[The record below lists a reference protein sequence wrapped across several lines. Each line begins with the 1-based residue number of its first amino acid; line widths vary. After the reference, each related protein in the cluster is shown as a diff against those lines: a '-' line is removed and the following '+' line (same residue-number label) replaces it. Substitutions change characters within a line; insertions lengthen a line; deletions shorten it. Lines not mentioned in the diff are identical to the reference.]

1 MNGRNGYFIRRMLAL
16 MLTALVFSTAMACA
30 EGDIIASGK
39 IRGSEWQLTADGA
52 LYVPAE
58 SVYISNRADVP
69 WYDYMDQIRTAE
81 IADGMDE
88 IFHYMF
94 NEASQ
99 LTDVTIP
106 EGVETIGL
114 SAFSGCV
121 NLKAVW
127 LPSTLRSIDYWAFA
141 DCDSLEEV
149 VLGGQLEVLS
159 NYVFQNCDGLRRVVI
174 QEPVRRL
181 GYDCLEHCPGL
192 RELYLPAT
200 LEIIDRYALNECTS
214 LSDIYF
220 AGTYEQWQAIDK
232 TDNIDVLRQ
241 TRLHCNTTYDPETA
255 TPLEELTPES
265 RSAWQLS
272 TKGVYILP
280 YVKED
285 HYMFLSGQLDEK
297 EEEMQEAGLSREEV
311 ESLLTNRIALFF
323 PKETGWAEARK
334 AFFVEVHRSWS
345 ESALTLKEMREQDPL
360 EWERIIE
367 ELESH
372 SWVVD
377 SDYEMIGNHEFAVLS
392 SENEMHYS
400 TIMNGFLVDFRLWFD
415 PDDAKEEAKVYL
427 RQTLEYLMVD
437 ESLPVEMPQEEQPA
451 DDPGREGKKAYSLM
465 NGKLT
470 AYLSEDEYNV
480 LLADNSNNAPTLE
493 RLGIGAE
500 DADIYLNLLSL
511 ELMAV
516 PAGGSLLDAEYDIR
530 VKVKDPEYADIGN
543 LKNLNEN
550 ELNIMAAALLAGFGG
565 ASDYEL
571 YHTDDAVYIV
581 FEWGKEIRYA
591 TIAEDRMIYMILS
604 AQDGNITD
612 EHRQRMRETVDA
624 MEWNL

>member
-1 MNGRNGYFIRRMLAL
+1 MSGRNGHFIRRMLAL
-16 MLTALVFSTAMACA
+16 MLTAMVFSTAMACA

-39 IRGSEWQLTADGA
+39 IRGSEWQLTADGT

-99 LTDVTIP
+99 LTEVTIP
-106 EGVETIGL
+106 EGVESIGL
-114 SAFSGCV
+114 DAFFDCD
-121 NLKAVW
+121 NLKAIR

-141 DCDSLEEV
+141 DCDGLQEVIIDCQMEE
-149 VLGGQLEVLS
+149 LS
-159 NYVFQNCDGLRRVVI
+159 NYVFQDCDDLRRVVI

-200 LEIIDRYALNECTS
+200 LEVIDQYALNECPS

-232 TDNIDVLRQ
+232 TDNIDVLKQARI
-241 TRLHCNTTYDPETA
+241 HCNASYDPATA
-255 TPLEELTPES
+255 APLEELTPES
-265 RSAWQLS
+265 RSVWSLS
-272 TKGVYILP
+272 TKGAYILP

-285 HYMFLSGQLDEK
+285 HHMFLSGHLDEA
-297 EEEMQEAGLSREEV
+297 EEDLKQTGLSREEV

-323 PKETGWAEARK
+323 PKETGWVDAEK
-334 AFFVEVHRSWS
+334 AFFVEVYQGWS
-345 ESALTLKEMREQDPL
+345 ESALTLKEMREQDPQ

-367 ELESH
+367 DLESY

-377 SDYEMIGNHEFAVLS
+377 SDYETIGNHEFAVLS
-392 SENEMHYS
+392 AESEMHYS
-400 TIMNGFLVDFRLWFD
+400 TIMNGRLVDFRLWFE
-415 PDDAKEEAKVYL
+415 PEKKEEAKVYL
-427 RQTLEYLMVD
+427 RQTLEFLMVD

-451 DDPGREGKKAYSLM
+451 DDPGREGKMAYSLM
-465 NGKLT
+465 DGKLT

-480 LLADNSNNAPTLE
+480 MLADNSSNAPTLE
-493 RLGIGAE
+493 RLGISAE
-500 DADIYLNLLSL
+500 
-511 ELMAV
+511 
-516 PAGGSLLDAEYDIR
+516 
-530 VKVKDPEYADIGN
+530 
-543 LKNLNEN
+543 
-550 ELNIMAAALLAGFGG
+550 
-565 ASDYEL
+565 
-571 YHTDDAVYIV
+571 DAVYIV